1 MMLRSFVR
9 SVLQHKM
16 TAWLMQLSHLPCS
29 STLDPQ
35 VHKYTHCLKT
45 TQNIAFDFSN
55 FPPFFVLLK
64 VTCLVTLFGRKL
76 QVFKKLVKMGYFLIY
91 F

>member
-35 VHKYTHCLKT
+35 VHTYTHCLKITQMSAFT
-45 TQNIAFDFSN
+45 TN
-55 FPPFFVLLK
+55 FCSIIGDLSGNTV
-64 VTCLVTLFGRKL
+64 
-76 QVFKKLVKMGYFLIY
+76 
-91 F
+91 